1 MEIAKYTGFT
11 KRRTMLIP
19 ETLVK
24 VFTFGLLNI
33 PNPSLNEIASKC
45 EELQPGLQISKVAIH
60 KRLKKTS
67 MLLQEVFKETMQTTI
82 NNMLA
87 VKITKIFSQF
97 KDVKICD
104 STKIT
109 LPNKLANIWP
119 GLGGSNAKS
128 ALKIQGVYS
137 LVSSLFS
144 NIELTKAPGSDT
156 TYTDKL
162 LTLIDKNELL
172 ITDLGYFSKAF
183 FEKLADK
190 GAYYLTRIH
199 KKTMIY
205 IENKDILKKIDIAQF
220 LKNKTV
226 VDEQVLIGT
235 KYKKQLKCRL
245 VAIRLPEEVVNQRR
259 RKANKKSKSKQLS
272 KRETELLAWNIII
285 TNVSKENLSPDAICD
300 IYRARWQIELVFKS
314 LKSYLNIDKI
324 GNPGQY
330 QLECLIYGRLITS
343 IIIFKIY
350 NVLYPITYRHFKR
363 GVSLLLFV
371 KLFKAYSNIFSQN
384 ITCSIMTINLLRDVF
399 VKISKR
405 SLHEK
410 RRRKTTLELLQEY
423 LIPKINFH
431 NMA

>member
-1 MEIAKYTGFT
+1 MKISSSLIINVIRFLNHIKIMEIAKNIGFT
-11 KRRTMLIP
+11 KRRTMLMP

-24 VFTFGLLNI
+24 VFTFGLINI
-33 PNPSLNEIASKC
+33 ANPSLNEIASKC
-45 EELQPGLQISKVAIH
+45 EALQPGLQISKVAIH

-67 MLLQEVFKETMQTTI
+67 KLLEEVFKETMHLTI
-82 NNMLA
+82 NNMLTA
-87 VKITKIFSQF
+87 KTTKIFSQF

-109 LPNKLANIWP
+109 LPDKLSNIWP

-137 LVSSLFS
+137 LVSSLFGS
-144 NIELTKAPGSDT
+144 IELTKAPGPDT

-205 IENKDILKKIDIAQF
+205 IQNNSILEKIDIVEL

-226 VDEQVLIGT
+226 VDKEVFIGF

-245 VAIRLPEEVVNQRR
+245 VAIRLPEKVVRERR
-259 RKANKKSKSKQLS
+259 
-272 KRETELLAWNIII
+272 
-285 TNVSKENLSPDAICD
+285 
-300 IYRARWQIELVFKS
+300 
-314 LKSYLNIDKI
+314 
-324 GNPGQY
+324 
-330 QLECLIYGRLITS
+330 
-343 IIIFKIY
+343 
-350 NVLYPITYRHFKR
+350 
-363 GVSLLLFV
+363 
-371 KLFKAYSNIFSQN
+371 
-384 ITCSIMTINLLRDVF
+384 
-399 VKISKR
+399 
-405 SLHEK
+405 
-410 RRRKTTLELLQEY
+410 
-423 LIPKINFH
+423 
-431 NMA
+431 

>member
-67 MLLQEVFKETMQTTI
+67 MLLQEVFKETMQITI
-82 NNMLA
+82 NNMLE
-87 VKITKIFSQF
+87 VKTTKIFSQF
-97 KDVKICD
+97 RDVKICD

-144 NIELTKAPGSDT
+144 NIELTKAPGPDT

-172 ITDLGYFSKAF
+172 ITDLGYFSKDF
-183 FEKLADK
+183 F
-190 GAYYLTRIH
+190 
-199 KKTMIY
+199 
-205 IENKDILKKIDIAQF
+205 
-220 LKNKTV
+220 
-226 VDEQVLIGT
+226 
-235 KYKKQLKCRL
+235 
-245 VAIRLPEEVVNQRR
+245 
-259 RKANKKSKSKQLS
+259 
-272 KRETELLAWNIII
+272 
-285 TNVSKENLSPDAICD
+285 
-300 IYRARWQIELVFKS
+300 
-314 LKSYLNIDKI
+314 
-324 GNPGQY
+324 
-330 QLECLIYGRLITS
+330 
-343 IIIFKIY
+343 
-350 NVLYPITYRHFKR
+350 
-363 GVSLLLFV
+363 
-371 KLFKAYSNIFSQN
+371 
-384 ITCSIMTINLLRDVF
+384 
-399 VKISKR
+399 
-405 SLHEK
+405 
-410 RRRKTTLELLQEY
+410 
-423 LIPKINFH
+423 
-431 NMA
+431 